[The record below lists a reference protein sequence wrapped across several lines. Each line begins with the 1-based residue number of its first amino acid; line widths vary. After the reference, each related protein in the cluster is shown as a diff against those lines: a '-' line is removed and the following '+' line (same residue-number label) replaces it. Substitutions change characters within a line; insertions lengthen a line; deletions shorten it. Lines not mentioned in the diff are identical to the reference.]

1 MAALGIDL
9 SGPGVG
15 AVREAVLL
23 AFDNDSIPFRHG
35 LQLELIAA
43 QGDGGNPVVPL
54 GGPRAAD
61 TGLGPSGNRAER
73 LEWCQTLGL
82 GLFIHWSVDSQLGI
96 VIRHSLGGA
105 STDDAD
111 RFFNGMRT

>member
-1 MAALGIDL
+1 M
-9 SGPGVG
+9 
-15 AVREAVLL
+15 LL

-73 LEWCQTLGL
+73 LEWYQTLGL

-96 VIRHSLGGA
+96 VIRHRWGAHPQMMPTALSLHETLTQRIQAA
-105 STDDAD
+105 SM
-111 RFFNGMRT
+111 GQGCEIGWQ